1 MNDLNSDHGNCRPW
15 HWVVLVKML
24 TFVVG
29 ETDYG
34 DGGDGAGPSTKSN
47 LVASVFCPDNEGHLD
62 SSSGRGGLGGCVVVL
77 ILDGISNDDDE
88 KTIS

>member
-1 MNDLNSDHGNCRPW
+1 MPALALGCS
-15 HWVVLVKML
+15 
-24 TFVVG
+24 G
-29 ETDYG
+29 ENADIGGDGDGDG